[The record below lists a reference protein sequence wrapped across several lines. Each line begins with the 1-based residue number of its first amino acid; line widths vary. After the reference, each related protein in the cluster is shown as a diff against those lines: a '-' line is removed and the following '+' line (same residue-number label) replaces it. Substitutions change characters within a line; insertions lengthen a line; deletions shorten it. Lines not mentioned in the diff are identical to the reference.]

1 MQITPPNEVVDMYEI
16 TFINSM
22 QTYNWTRKECNE
34 FFGKDEFAEVLAG
47 YLPDVVAVKI
57 R

>member
-1 MQITPPNEVVDMYEI
+1 MFEI
-16 TFINSM
+16 TFIDAM
-22 QTYNWTRKECNE
+22 QTYNWTRSECNE

-47 YLPDVVAVKI
+47 YDPTVVAVKI